1 VLGGVLPANHF
12 AAEARPLLTSARD
25 IPRLP
30 WNPCKLG
37 SPINSSQMSGY
48 N

>member
-12 AAEARPLLTSARD
+12 ALEARPLLATARD
-25 IPRLP
+25 IPLLP
-30 WNPCKLG
+30 GHPCKLG